1 MSHPWTL
8 RIAKKPIP
16 IACLVLVLVLV
27 ESLGV
32 LSDSASS
39 SPKKTRV
46 LSSSSEVV
54 QHPLD
59 PLTSSEYLLVQSVL
73 RKASLLGGW
82 RQVLVS
88 VDLHDPEKQ
97 EVLGWKWGEP
107 IPSRRAEV
115 IMTFNTKPHR
125 IVVDLQGS
133 GRVVENSVIPGSG
146 YPPLSP
152 DADNATAYIPAT
164 YQPFRDSMAAR
175 GINVDDTLCEASSPG
190 WFNVAAEENRIV
202 AYISCWDTK
211 GTANIYMRPI
221 EGVTIVVDVTTL
233 KVLRY
238 LDVLKRTVPKSEGT
252 DYRYAKQKGPFL
264 SLPKP
269 GVIEHPSFTLDG
281 HYVKWAGWEFHV
293 RPNWRSG
300 NVISQVKLDG
310 RSVLYQAFLSE
321 IFVPY
326 QSPETDWYWRAYF
339 DLGEYGIGWI
349 SLPLQPLNDCPGHA
363 KYLDATFSGPDG
375 SPYVVKNFICIFEQY
390 AGDIAWHHTED
401 LSVAEVRVLQQ
412 FFPALLVFIMV
423 CEAR

>member
-8 RIAKKPIP
+8 RRAKPIP
-16 IACLVLVLVLV
+16 IVCLLVLVLVLV
-27 ESLGV
+27 EFTFVG
-32 LSDSASS
+32 
-39 SPKKTRV
+39 
-46 LSSSSEVV
+46 SSEVV

-59 PLTSSEYLLVQSVL
+59 PLTSSEYRLVQSVL

-88 VDLHDPEKQ
+88 VDLDGPEKH

-125 IVVDLQGS
+125 IVVDLQQGS
-133 GRVVENSVIPGSG
+133 GKVVENSVIPGSG

-175 GINVDDTLCEASSPG
+175 GINVDDTVCEASSPG
-190 WFNVAAEENRIV
+190 WFNVAAEDNRIV
-202 AYISCWDTK
+202 AYLSCWDTK

-221 EGVTIVVDVTTL
+221 EGVTIVVDVTEL

-238 LDVLKRTVPKSEGT
+238 LDVLKRTLPKSDGT

-269 GVIEHPSFTLDG
+269 GVIDHPSFTLDG

-326 QSPETDWYWRAYF
+326 QSPETDWYWRTYF

-349 SLPLQPLNDCPGHA
+349 PLQPLNDCPGHA
-363 KYLDATFSGPDG
+363 KYLDATFSGADG

-401 LSVAEVRVLQQ
+401 LSVAEVRVC
-412 FFPALLVFIMV
+412 FPAIHSSQLYLFLLLYG
-423 CEAR
+423 